1 MFVRVPDRNPSM
13 VTEKLEATQT
23 WFSVTVEMLSEK
35 PLAFVWKM
43 LGNMLEVLPSRS
55 QVTATTG
62 CLKQVGNLTL
72 ADGGLLPG
80 QTSCPPL
87 PQLAWSSGIFSLI

>member
-1 MFVRVPDRNPSM
+1 MFVRVPGRNPST

-43 LGNMLEVLPSRS
+43 LGNTLEVLPSRS
-55 QVTATTG
+55 ASYCDHWLSETG
-62 CLKQVGNLTL
+62 WEPNL
-72 ADGGLLPG
+72 G
-80 QTSCPPL
+80 
-87 PQLAWSSGIFSLI
+87 